1 MYLFNVWFIMIYF
14 VYSQILK
21 INTKTDD
28 KVALNKAKL
37 KELNIKREISCI
49 LKNILYLWQR
59 NDQIYCS
66 ANWGTDNIA
75 WVKYIIGRS
84 KPHFLNNA
92 QAR

>member
-14 VYSQILK
+14 FYSKILK

-37 KELNIKREISCI
+37 KGLNIKREISCI

-66 ANWGTDNIA
+66 ANWGTDNTA
-75 WVKYIIGRS
+75 CVKYIIGEIQA
-84 KPHFLNNA
+84 PFLK
-92 QAR
+92 